1 MISICVFLS
10 PICYYSYKL
19 AYLRFYDIITHVFVQ
34 NFQPLDVYVKNV
46 TENVLF
52 VTHMSGL
59 ALLLE
64 SVTSATMDP
73 TKADVSFA
81 EGLESLMHT
90 IAKSVQ
96 YRKKM

>member
-1 MISICVFLS
+1 MYLS
-10 PICYYSYKL
+10 HQYAITATS
-19 AYLRFYDIITHVFVQ
+19 YLRFYDIIIHVFVQ
-34 NFQPLDVYVKNV
+34 NFQPLGVYVKNV
-46 TENVLF
+46 TENVLY